1 MLSCIYYNFKANE
14 YILSDGDTL
23 ITIQHLAIETHT
35 RTAVYFNCGDGNIR
49 KFLISH
55 QGILEFNEP
64 ISFYG
69 LYFEKEIEALITYT
83 T

>member
-1 MLSCIYYNFKANE
+1 MLDCIYDNFKANE

-23 ITIQHLAIETHT
+23 ITIQHLTIENHT
-35 RTAVYFNCGDGNIR
+35 RATVYFNCGDGKIR

-55 QGILEFNEP
+55 QGILEFNES

-69 LYFEKEIEALITYT
+69 LYFEKDIEA
-83 T
+83 

>member
-1 MLSCIYYNFKANE
+1 MLNCIYDNFKANE

-23 ITIQHLAIETHT
+23 ITTQHLAIETHT
-35 RTAVYFNCGDGNIR
+35 RAAVYFNCGDGKIR

-69 LYFEKEIEALITYT
+69 LYFEKDIEALITYT